1 MKKQKTKRI
10 TVSVSPEIYAQIE
23 REAKESGI
31 QLVSVVARQALVFY
45 LNKKATLRTIRE
57 G

>member
-31 QLVSVVARQALVFY
+31 QLVSVVARQAIVFY
-45 LNKKATLRTIRE
+45 LNKKAILRTIRE